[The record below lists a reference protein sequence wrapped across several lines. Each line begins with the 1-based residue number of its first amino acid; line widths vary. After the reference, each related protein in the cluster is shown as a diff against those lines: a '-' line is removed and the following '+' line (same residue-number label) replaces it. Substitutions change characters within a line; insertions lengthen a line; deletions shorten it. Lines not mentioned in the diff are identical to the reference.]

1 MMKISEIYDLYKT
14 CTKVC
19 TDTREITENCI
30 FFALKG
36 ANFNGNLFAEQA
48 IQKGAKYVVIDE
60 VEYQKDDRFILVED
74 VLKTLQSLANY
85 YRNQLTI
92 PILGLTGSN
101 GKTTT
106 KELINVVLSKKYNV
120 FATQGNFNNHI
131 GVPLTLLSI
140 PDDTEIAVI
149 EMGANHIGEIEFLCN
164 IAEPSHGFITNIG
177 KAHIEGFGSFE
188 GVARGKSELYRHL
201 MKKKGVIFVNGQN
214 EHLMRMATR
223 FTTPPIYYLKEG
235 GFYNVKLISASP
247 FICYES
253 PTGEEIQTQLIGSY
267 NFENIATALCI
278 GNYFEVEDQL
288 CHQAIQEYVSDNN
301 RSQVIKKEKNKI
313 LMDAYNAN
321 PSSMNAALL
330 NFSKIEEKHKVVI
343 LGDMFEL
350 GMTSQEEHQKIVDQV
365 VELSIDQAIFYG
377 KEFKKV
383 AIENSKL
390 SFFDDKK
397 ILLEYLQ
404 SNSLEEKYILIKG
417 SRGSKLEDVLNY
429 ID

>member
-1 MMKISEIYDLYKT
+1 MKISEIYDLYKT
-14 CTKVC
+14 SSEVC
-19 TDTREITENCI
+19 TDTRKITENCI

-36 ANFNGNLFAEQA
+36 ANFNGNTFAEQA
-48 IQKGAKYVVIDE
+48 IKQGAKYAVIDE
-60 VEYQKDDRFILVED
+60 AKFQKDDRFILVED
-74 VLKTLQSLANY
+74 ALKALQDLANY
-85 YRNQLTI
+85 HRNQLTI
-92 PILGLTGSN
+92 PVLGLTGSN

-106 KELINVVLSKKYNV
+106 KELINVVLSKKYKV

-140 PDDTEIAVI
+140 PEDTEIAVI

-177 KAHIEGFGSFE
+177 YAHIEGFGSFE

-201 MKKKGVIFVNGQN
+201 MKTDGVVFVNAQN
-214 EHLMRMATR
+214 EHLSRMATR
-223 FTTPPIYYLKEG
+223 FTKPPIYYLKKD
-235 GFYNVKLISASP
+235 GFYNVELVSVSP
-247 FICYES
+247 FICYKS
-253 PTGEEIQTQLIGSY
+253 PKGKEIHTQLIGAY

-278 GNYFEVEDQL
+278 GNYFEVEDEL

-321 PSSMNAALL
+321 PSSMNAALV
-330 NFSKIEEKHKVVI
+330 NFEKIKEENKVLI

-350 GMTSQEEHQKIVDQV
+350 GTISEEEHKKIVNQV
-365 VELSIDQAIFYG
+365 SKLSIDQAIFYG
-377 KEFKKV
+377 KEFTKV
-383 AIENSKL
+383 ATENSKL
-390 SFFDDKK
+390 SFFDDKQE
-397 ILLEYLQ
+397 LLNYLKGELLT
-404 SNSLEEKYILIKG
+404 NKYILIKG
-417 SRGSKLEDVLNY
+417 SRGSKLEDVLDC